1 MRLMTHVR
9 RSSDG
14 GFEVR
19 LVVPADCRDKI
30 GKTNLTRRLG
40 RVSKSDANRLAAPV
54 IGRFRALIDAARSGG
69 PVELDCQSNGVAGF
83 CPKLDEREQGA
94 TIQPSIKPPRSKAKL
109 MDLYE
114 GYARERQPSAAT
126 LKRWRPVVV
135 GLIDHLGHDDAS
147 RITPDDIIDWK
158 EALSGQGIAGRTI
171 REVYL
176 AAVKVVFAWSV
187 ENRKMSLNPAKDVTV
202 RVPKAVRM
210 RERGFSTVEARTIL
224 KASLG
229 REFGRI
235 TDDHARGR
243 RWIPWICA
251 YSGARVGEVAQL
263 RGCDFSK
270 VDGVWALRITPEA
283 GSTKSGAAR
292 WVPIHEH
299 LIEQG
304 LLGMVRTVGPG
315 PLFYNPMRA
324 RGGSDGNPHSKKV
337 GERLA
342 KWVRELGV
350 NDPHVQPNHAWRHL
364 YKTIARRAG
373 MEPEARDVIQG
384 HAPRS
389 VGEAYG
395 DWPVDVLAK
404 AMAMFPRFDI

>member
-19 LVVPADCRDKI
+19 LVVPADCREKI
-30 GKTNLTRRLG
+30 GKANLTRRLG

-54 IGRFRALIDAARSGG
+54 IGQFRALIDAARSGT
-69 PVELDCQSNGVAGF
+69 PVELDCQPKGAPGF
-83 CPKLDEREQGA
+83 HALSDGGGRGGEMPASTKA
-94 TIQPSIKPPRSKAKL
+94 PQPRPKL

-126 LKRWRPVVV
+126 LNRWRPVVL
-135 GLIDHLGHDDAS
+135 GLIDHLGHDDAN
-147 RITPDDIIDWK
+147 RIMPDDIIHWK
-158 EALSGQGIAGRTI
+158 EALAGQGIAGRTI

-187 ENRKMSLNPAKDVTV
+187 ENRKISLNPAKDVTV
-202 RVPKAVRM
+202 RVPKKIRVRA
-210 RERGFSTVEARTIL
+210 RGFSTVEARTIL

-270 VDGVWALRITPEA
+270 VEGVWTLRITPEA

-304 LLGMVRTVGPG
+304 LLEMVGKVGNG

-324 RGGSDGNPHSKKV
+324 RGGSDG
-337 GERLA
+337 
-342 KWVRELGV
+342 
-350 NDPHVQPNHAWRHL
+350 
-364 YKTIARRAG
+364 KTSSPFSRTRRPKNSG
-373 MEPEARDVIQG
+373 TTSS
-384 HAPRS
+384 RS
-389 VGEAYG
+389 
-395 DWPVDVLAK
+395 
-404 AMAMFPRFDI
+404 

>member
-1 MRLMTHVR
+1 
-9 RSSDG
+9 
-14 GFEVR
+14 
-19 LVVPADCRDKI
+19 
-30 GKTNLTRRLG
+30 
-40 RVSKSDANRLAAPV
+40 
-54 IGRFRALIDAARSGG
+54 
-69 PVELDCQSNGVAGF
+69 
-83 CPKLDEREQGA
+83 
-94 TIQPSIKPPRSKAKL
+94 
-109 MDLYE
+109 MDLYD
-114 GYARERQPSAAT
+114 GYTRERQPSAAT
-126 LKRWRPVVV
+126 LKRWRPVVA
-135 GLIDHLGHDDAS
+135 GLIAHLGHDDAN
-147 RITPDDIIDWK
+147 RITTDDIIGWK
-158 EALSGQGIAGRTI
+158 EALAGQGVAGRTI

-176 AAVKVVFAWSV
+176 AAAKVVFAWSV
-187 ENRKMSLNPAKDVTV
+187 ENRKISMNPAKDVTV
-202 RVPKAVRM
+202 RVPKAIRV

-229 REFGRI
+229 RDFGRI

-251 YSGARVGEVAQL
+251 YSGARVGEIAQL
-263 RGCDFSK
+263 RGCDFSM

-283 GSTKSGAAR
+283 GSTKSGSAR

-304 LLGMVRTVGPG
+304 LLDVVRKAGAG
-315 PLFYNPMRA
+315 PLFYNPIRA

-404 AMAMFPRFDI
+404 AMAMFPRFEI